1 MLTQVQHQFGRLFV
15 FPVFSLVW
23 IFLSQVLD
31 SADAARQFTLA
42 TMFVFVLFT
51 SFSTSFYSILWNNFH
66 EVQIAF
72 EFNLIDEN
80 CKSGEKELG
89 GNIGS
94 VSGQTHTSRTVSRP
108 RLFCITLNTTGV
120 NA

>member
-15 FPVFSLVW
+15 FSVFSPVW

-42 TMFVFVLFT
+42 TMFVFILFT

-72 EFNLIDEN
+72 EFNLIE
-80 CKSGEKELG
+80 E
-89 GNIGS
+89 
-94 VSGQTHTSRTVSRP
+94 TAR
-108 RLFCITLNTTGV
+108 GV
-120 NA
+120 KKNLVET

>member
-42 TMFVFVLFT
+42 TMFVFILFT

-72 EFNLIDEN
+72 EFNLIEEN
-80 CKSGEKELG
+80 CKRGEKRTWWKHR
-89 GNIGS
+89 IGFWAN
-94 VSGQTHTSRTVSRP
+94 THKPHSQQATFV
-108 RLFCITLNTTGV
+108 LYHAQHHWC
-120 NA
+120 